1 MDKERMMVSS
11 GAARDLF
18 PTTVYE
24 AQWPDFE
31 KVQQSLIDKVMPYF
45 ETNLAEG
52 NDYVDSNGNDIFKR
66 TVPNLHLQPEF
77 KEVIDFI
84 EYHGQEYWKI
94 MGWTTQEKPYVLQIW
109 ANDVPPGG
117 FTPTHNHNPVAVGG
131 VFYLDADP
139 LKGNLQLE
147 DPMQMIK
154 GRMPYDWQ
162 KKPYLH
168 TEEIK
173 VDAGKLIMFPGWLM
187 HHVRSNR
194 STSNR
199 IVIGYNFGLT
209 WSYKARPY

>member
-1 MDKERMMVSS
+1 MMYAQGNS
-11 GAARDLF
+11 RDIF
-18 PTTVYE
+18 PTTIYE
-24 AQWPDFE
+24 AIWPDFE
-31 KVQQSLIDKVMPYF
+31 NVRQNLIDKVMPYF
-45 ETNLAEG
+45 ETNLAPG
-52 NDYVDSNGNDIFKR
+52 NDYVDGNGKDIFKR

-77 KEVIDFI
+77 KEVIEFI
-84 EYHGQEYWKI
+84 EFHGQEYWKI

-131 VFYLDADP
+131 VLYLDADP
-139 LKGNLQLE
+139 LKGNIHLE
-147 DPMQMIK
+147 DPMQMVK

-162 KKPYLH
+162 KKPYLY

-173 VDAGKLIMFPGWLM
+173 VEAGKLIMFPGWLM

-194 STSNR
+194 SDSNR

-209 WSYKARPY
+209 WTYRSRPYLI

>member
-1 MDKERMMVSS
+1 MYAQGNS
-11 GAARDLF
+11 RDIF
-18 PTTVYE
+18 PTTIYE
-24 AQWPDFE
+24 AIWPDFE
-31 KVQQSLIDKVMPYF
+31 NVRQNLIDKVMPYF
-45 ETNLAEG
+45 ETNLAPG
-52 NDYVDSNGNDIFKR
+52 NDYVDGNGKDIFKR

-77 KEVIDFI
+77 KEVIEFI
-84 EYHGQEYWKI
+84 EFHGQEYWKI

-131 VFYLDADP
+131 VLYLDADP
-139 LKGNLQLE
+139 LKGNIHLE
-147 DPMQMIK
+147 DPMQMVK

-162 KKPYLH
+162 KKPYLY

-173 VDAGKLIMFPGWLM
+173 VEAGKLIMFPGWLM

-194 STSNR
+194 SDSNR

-209 WSYKARPY
+209 WTYRSRPYLI